1 MAIAIIFNSKPAD
14 IHKHLFAWGGN
25 AGGKRSRNRIFPG
38 VEAKTVQAELQAAAG
53 DKVKVEPYGPSVPSP
68 ASPLRADVL
77 KAFTDS
83 VRIRHKGAPIVPSM
97 SAGATDGLYFRA
109 TGMPVYGVDGTWIVI
124 PDDERAHGRD
134 ERIPIKSFN
143 ENLDHWHD
151 MLTKLAG

>member
-1 MAIAIIFNSKPAD
+1 MAQATVNCRILPGIPAKD
-14 IHKHLFAWGGN
+14 
-25 AGGKRSRNRIFPG
+25 
-38 VEAKTVQAELQAAAG
+38 VQAELQAAVGAG
-53 DKVKVEPYGPSVPSP
+53 VEVAPTLSSHPSP
-68 ASPLRADVL
+68 ASPLRPDVV
-77 KAFTDS
+77 KAYTDS
-83 VRIRHKGAPIVPSM
+83 IRARHPGSLIIPQM

>member
-1 MAIAIIFNSKPAD
+1 
-14 IHKHLFAWGGN
+14 
-25 AGGKRSRNRIFPG
+25 
-38 VEAKTVQAELQAAAG
+38 
-53 DKVKVEPYGPSVPSP
+53 
-68 ASPLRADVL
+68 
-77 KAFTDS
+77 
-83 VRIRHKGAPIVPSM
+83 M